1 MWQIPVYG
9 TRNPFSSG
17 IAADAI
23 GKVDECSTDAGRR
36 EHAFALNNVRDAAV
50 ACEAQIKGMGGEG

>member
-36 EHAFALNNVRDAAV
+36 EHAFAFNNVCDAAV
-50 ACEAQIKGMGGEG
+50 ARDAKIEGVGGAG